1 MKSAPTPSSGIVFD
15 LDGTLVDSRREIAR
29 ACNQMLESWR
39 RGPLP
44 LETISGFVGDGARPL
59 VIRALQAA
67 GVSPDDA
74 EVERALQL
82 FLDRYA
88 ADPTGN
94 TTLMP
99 GAREALDALSGV
111 PLALCTNKSRRTTL
125 PVLEGLDLARYFSE
139 IVCGDD
145 LARNKPDPLPLT
157 HLGERLALAPRALV
171 MVGDGP
177 QDVECGRAA
186 GAYTVGVKGGVLPL
200 ERLRASRP
208 DRLIDTLHEL
218 PELVRQAPWR

>member
-1 MKSAPTPSSGIVFD
+1 MRSTATSSYGIVFD
-15 LDGTLVDSRREIAR
+15 LDGTLVDSRRDIAR
-29 ACNQMLESWR
+29 ACNQMLESCG

-44 LETISGFVGDGARPL
+44 VETISGFVGDGARPL
-59 VIRALQAA
+59 VVRALQAA
-67 GVSPDDA
+67 ELSTSDA

-82 FLDRYA
+82 FLDHYA

-94 TTLMP
+94 TALMP
-99 GAREALDALSGV
+99 GAREALDALADV

-125 PVLEGLDLARYFSE
+125 PVLEGLDLARYFPE

-145 LARNKPDPLPLT
+145 LPRNKPDPLPLI
-157 HLGERLALAPRALV
+157 HLGERLGLAPGALV

-200 ERLRASRP
+200 ERLLAARP
-208 DRLIDTLHEL
+208 DRLLDTLHEL
-218 PELVRQAPWR
+218 PELMRQAPWR